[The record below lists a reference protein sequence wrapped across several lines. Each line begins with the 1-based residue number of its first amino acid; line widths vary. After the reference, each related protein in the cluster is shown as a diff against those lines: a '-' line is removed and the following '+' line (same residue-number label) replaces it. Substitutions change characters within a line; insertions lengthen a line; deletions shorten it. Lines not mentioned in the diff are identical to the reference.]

1 MQASLPT
8 GTTQFRMR
16 LPGFVDL
23 RVATREQKLSLCSV
37 KAHAMSSAWRSRP
50 ARRKATRSRPAANE
64 ACHKLRNREYEQ
76 GRVLS
81 MKDLSEVH
89 MPLGRLG
96 SSPHGAQEWD
106 KHRLSQQQISDFDQH
121 GYLAGI
127 RVLDDQQIEILQ
139 AELAGLMKKS
149 HPANPLFYE
158 YHSNESKDPDTTL
171 FHALGAWRAEPGF
184 HDVVWSPAILM
195 AMSQLLRG
203 PIRLWHDQLFCKPA
217 EHGGVVAWHQDYSF
231 WTNTA
236 PMAHLTCWIGLDDST
251 RDNGCLYYVPG
262 SHRWNLLPKTG
273 LTGNMEEMMTVLT
286 PEQKEAFR
294 PVPIELKRGECSFH
308 HPLMVHGSFAN
319 TSSRPRRATLV
330 NVFRDGVRSATDE
343 ELLAG
348 VPVIPSGTP
357 MHGQFFPI
365 LFDPATEMVTA
376 N

>member
-1 MQASLPT
+1 
-8 GTTQFRMR
+8 
-16 LPGFVDL
+16 
-23 RVATREQKLSLCSV
+23 
-37 KAHAMSSAWRSRP
+37 
-50 ARRKATRSRPAANE
+50 
-64 ACHKLRNREYEQ
+64 
-76 GRVLS
+76 

-89 MPLGRLG
+89 KPLGRLG
-96 SSPHGAQEWD
+96 SSPHGPKEWD
-106 KHRLSQQQISDFDQH
+106 KYRLSQQQISDFDQH

-127 RVLDDQQIEILQ
+127 RVLDEEQIEILQ

-149 HPANPLFYE
+149 HTANHLFYE
-158 YHSNESKDPDTTL
+158 YHSNESTDPDTTL
-171 FHALGAWRAEPGF
+171 FHALGAWRTEPGF

-273 LTGNMEEMMTVLT
+273 LTGNMEEIMTVLT

-330 NVFRDGVRSATDE
+330 NVFRDGVNSATDE

-348 VPVIPSGTP
+348 VPVIPSGKP

-365 LFDPATEMVTA
+365 LFDPAAEGVPA